1 MRALY
6 YTEPF
11 KFDVRQVPIPK
22 CGDDDVL
29 LKVSC
34 CGVCGTDA
42 HIHEGEFIAKF
53 PLIPGHEAIGKV
65 VEVGKNVKDFQLG
78 DRVVADVGIS
88 VRASLSACRV
98 MCADFSASART
109 ASTADAARPSSART
123 STRVASPSTVAS
135 QSTSST
141 TSASAT

>member
-6 YTEPF
+6 YTEPY

-34 CGVCGTDA
+34 CGVCGTDG

-53 PLIPGHEAIGKV
+53 PLIPGHET
-65 VEVGKNVKDFQLG
+65 VGV
-78 DRVVADVGIS
+78 VVATGPVSFDLPKIKDTLDFREIETLTS
-88 VRASLSACRV
+88 VDWGRIESH
-98 MCADFSASART
+98 
-109 ASTADAARPSSART
+109 
-123 STRVASPSTVAS
+123 
-135 QSTSST
+135 
-141 TSASAT
+141 

>member
-1 MRALY
+1 MTEGTMRALY
-6 YTEPF
+6 YHEPY
-11 KFDVRQVPIPK
+11 KFEIKQVPIPK

-34 CGVCGTDA
+34 CGVCGTDG

-88 VRASLSACRV
+88 VSACFCSVISGVRV
-98 MCADFSASART
+98 LMRGSGFPVR
-109 ASTADAARPSSART
+109 
-123 STRVASPSTVAS
+123 
-135 QSTSST
+135 
-141 TSASAT
+141 